1 MQSTILESIGI
12 DPFYLFFAM
21 AILIIIL
28 FVMVI
33 SLHMKHA
40 RLKRSYSLFM
50 RGKDGKSLEE
60 NIQSHLEK
68 MEEIEMLSEE
78 NQIELRVI
86 KERLTGSYQK
96 TGMVRYD
103 AFHEMGGNLSFAFS
117 MLDGNDNGWI
127 LNVMHSREGCYMY
140 MKEIVRGESYME
152 LSDEETEALERAIY
166 QEAYDLEKVN
176 S

>member
-1 MQSTILESIGI
+1 
-12 DPFYLFFAM
+12 
-21 AILIIIL
+21 
-28 FVMVI
+28 
-33 SLHMKHA
+33 
-40 RLKRSYSLFM
+40 
-50 RGKDGKSLEE
+50 
-60 NIQSHLEK
+60 
-68 MEEIEMLSEE
+68 
-78 NQIELRVI
+78 
-86 KERLTGSYQK
+86 
-96 TGMVRYD
+96 MVRYD

-166 QEAYDLEKVN
+166 QETYDLEKVN